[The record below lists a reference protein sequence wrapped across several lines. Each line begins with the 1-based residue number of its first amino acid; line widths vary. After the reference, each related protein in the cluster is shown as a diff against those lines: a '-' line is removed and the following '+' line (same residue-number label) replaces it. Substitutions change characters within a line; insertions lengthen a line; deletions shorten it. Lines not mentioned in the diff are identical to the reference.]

1 MSYRILTVLDGTDT
15 ARLMAELLQERAD
28 EFDLDLQTVNLDRG
42 GQAGLNHEPP
52 LAEFAGRPEQLLPA
66 MPRVNILLVHLAPV
80 SRSMIEAASGLE
92 LIGVGRSGPVNV
104 DTTAAHKRGIPVIYA
119 PGRNAE
125 AVADFTFAL
134 LLAVARRLAPG
145 AELVRNGAWFNNT
158 YQKSGLL
165 GPELSGRTLG
175 VIGAGDIGRRVIR
188 RALGFSMKV
197 LAHDPFL
204 PEAAVTASGA
214 EPVILDELLRR
225 SDYLTLHARPNPDGS
240 AMLGKAEF
248 ARVKPGAIL
257 VNTARGALLDETALT
272 EALASSRLGGA
283 GLDVLQQEPVSP
295 DHPLLALPNVLVTPH
310 IAGYSSDMG
319 RRAAEMIVEDVFNV
333 LAGKAPARAVKAGGQ
348 V

>member
-1 MSYRILTVLDGTDT
+1 MKERILTVLDGTDT
-15 ARLMAELLQERAD
+15 ARLIAELLREGAA
-28 EFDLDLQTVNLDRG
+28 ELELDLQTVTLDRG

-66 MPRVNILLVHLAPV
+66 MPGTDIILVHLAPV
-80 SRSMIEAASGLE
+80 SRSMIEAAPGLK

-104 DTTAAHKRGIPVIYA
+104 DTAAAHERGIPVIYA

-145 AELVRNGAWFNNT
+145 AELVKNGAWFNNT
-158 YQKSGLL
+158 YRKSSLL

-175 VIGAGDIGRRVIR
+175 LIGAGDIGRRVIR
-188 RALGFSMKV
+188 RAVGFSMKV
-197 LAHDPFL
+197 LAHDPYL
-204 PEAAVTASGA
+204 PPEAIIASGA
-214 EPVILDELLRR
+214 QPVSLDELLSRA
-225 SDYLTLHARPNPDGS
+225 DYLSLHARPNPDGT
-240 AMLGKAEF
+240 ALLGKAEF
-248 ARVKPGAIL
+248 EKIRPGAIL
-257 VNTARGALLDETALT
+257 VNTARGALLDETALA
-272 EALASSRLGGA
+272 EALASGRLGGA

-319 RRAAEMIVEDVFNV
+319 RRAAEMIVEDVRKV
-333 LAGKAPARAVKAGGQ
+333 LAGETPVRLVKAGS
-348 V
+348 